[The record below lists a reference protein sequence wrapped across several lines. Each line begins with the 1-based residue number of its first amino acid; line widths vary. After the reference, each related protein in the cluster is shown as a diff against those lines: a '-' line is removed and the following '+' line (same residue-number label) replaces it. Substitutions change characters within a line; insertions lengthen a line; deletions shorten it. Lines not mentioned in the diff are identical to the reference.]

1 MKPKKRIT
9 IQMVRKWL
17 ILACTGFFVVGGIS
31 GYFIAKA
38 SAAVKPETNMP
49 TQTTEQPL
57 QVEKEEQPTVKSIGE
72 FTLSAY
78 CSCEKCCGKSDG
90 ITATGAKVKQGVTV
104 AVDPNVIPY
113 GTTIIINGKEFK
125 AQDTMAKRII
135 EKYDGRIIDIYFS
148 SHAEAK
154 EFGLQTAEIYVK
166 G

>member
-9 IQMVRKWL
+9 IAMVRKWL

-31 GYFIAKA
+31 GYFIGKA
-38 SAAVKPETNMP
+38 SAGGKPATNTP
-49 TQTTEQPL
+49 TQTAVQPI
-57 QVEKEEQPTVKSIGE
+57 EKQQPKIYSIGD

-90 ITATGAKVKQGVTV
+90 ITATGTKVEQGVTV

-113 GTTIIINGKEFK
+113 GTTLIINGQEFK

-135 EKYDGRIIDIYFS
+135 EKYNGRIIDIYFS
-148 SHAEAK
+148 SHAQAK